1 MLKKDYKSM
10 LKISGEDSKIQWKH
24 LIDFY
29 LTNSET
35 FYQPLKAISS
45 NKILT
50 GLVTK
55 SKNIH
60 SSLENENQ
68 KNPKDFIV
76 YQAE

>member
-1 MLKKDYKSM
+1 MIKS
-10 LKISGEDSKIQWKH
+10 SS
-24 LIDFY
+24 
-29 LTNSET
+29 N
-35 FYQPLKAISS
+35 S